1 MRSLN
6 SLPRGII
13 QARSDLELKPLWS
26 TTSSK
31 SKAKVLLSIL
41 LNSEKTE
48 LPSLDADILLV
59 ITLFLDHN

>member
-1 MRSLN
+1 MDMRSLH

-41 LNSEKTE
+41 LNFEKIE
-48 LPSLDADILLV
+48 QPP
-59 ITLFLDHN
+59 